1 MPSGTV
7 VDSEKDVCNYPSR
20 SSRNSKLYREVY
32 GKYEDSDNLPLDDN
46 TDEIDMEKLRELVYN
61 SESRYE
67 YRELR
72 DDLDIIDVRKRNIDT
87 ERVHDINKILEK
99 AKYENNKLKEPVINT
114 SRNRSILSTLQMKA
128 IGEDIDECYQEIV
141 TKSYE
146 DNDNIYMTREF
157 KFKELNDKI
166 AELNS
171 NPLLDNVMEDSELSL
186 DLFEDLKPVGDTI
199 ITEPIVDKEEKTYN
213 NDYKGDMYSSD
224 TSDIDVIKDMPKSN
238 PKTNKSVEED
248 FFTNSYSF
256 SNKDFNSNNNDE
268 EFFDEKTNSGSVLK
282 IILLLLAIAVF
293 IFVIVYFVMTYGI
306 GV

>member
-1 MPSGTV
+1 MKV
-7 VDSEKDVCNYPSR
+7 IDNEVD
-20 SSRNSKLYREVY
+20 
-32 GKYEDSDNLPLDDN
+32 
-46 TDEIDMEKLRELVYN
+46 
-61 SESRYE
+61 
-67 YRELR
+67 
-72 DDLDIIDVRKRNIDT
+72 
-87 ERVHDINKILEK
+87 
-99 AKYENNKLKEPVINT
+99 NN
-114 SRNRSILSTLQMKA
+114 
-128 IGEDIDECYQEIV
+128 YQEDV
-141 TKSYE
+141 TKSDL

-199 ITEPIVDKEEKTYN
+199 ITEPIVDKEEKIYN